1 MLATIQKKKL
11 HYQLLNEQLHQQLYT
26 YYTHITRQVRSDFCL
41 FQTSIKITINNIKKS
56 VVFTTVFLDIEIMA
70 VI

>member
-1 MLATIQKKKL
+1 MLATIQKKTL

-56 VVFTTVFLDIEIMA
+56 VVFTTVFLDIA

>member
-41 FQTSIKITINNIKKS
+41 FQTSITINNIKKS